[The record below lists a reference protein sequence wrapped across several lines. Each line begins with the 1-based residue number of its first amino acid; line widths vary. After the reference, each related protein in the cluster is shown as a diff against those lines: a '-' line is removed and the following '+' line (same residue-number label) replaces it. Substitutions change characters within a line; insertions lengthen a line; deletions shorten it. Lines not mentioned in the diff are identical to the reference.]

1 MKKVVSVSLAGRSYQ
16 VEEAGYAELQ
26 RYLEDAERRLSK
38 NPDKEDIIGDIEQSI
53 ADKCAASLKAGKDV
67 ISAAVVKQ
75 ALEKVGP
82 VDGEAEE
89 DMTENE
95 SAPERTRKLYA
106 LPNEGKIAGVCA
118 GLAAYFGVDVTIMRL
133 LFVLLIFI
141 TQGFMILIYFAM
153 AIAMPAAKTHE
164 EIAEAHGRPGTA
176 KEIVEKVKQTATDK
190 NTVEKVGTIIS
201 LVGKAI
207 ALIFMAMF
215 ALGFL
220 LATVVWVWVLWAI
233 ALGTLQFSDQLAV
246 LNGWKQIVF
255 VTALYAMIALPLFA
269 FVRALRQVMSSEND
283 TLSSGVKTNLAT
295 STIVAGIVI
304 ATVTVFAFGST
315 YAPRVRDYVNAHQGY
330 LQIGEYKVCADE
342 NKCGDGVQYLK
353 EHPEYWDENPQ
364 IDRRLLQ
371 N

>member
-133 LFVLLIFI
+133 LFVVLLFV
-141 TQGFMILIYFAM
+141 TQGLMILVYLAMAFAM
-153 AIAMPAAKTHE
+153 PEAKKPE
-164 EIAEAHGRPGTA
+164 EVAEAYGRPVTA
-176 KEIVEKVKQTATDK
+176 KEIVHRVKESAAANKDIVSRIGTTMTVIGQGLAAVFGLCAIVFLTIVTAGW
-190 NTVEKVGTIIS
+190 VW
-201 LVGKAI
+201 
-207 ALIFMAMF
+207 AMWAV
-215 ALGFL
+215 ALGR
-220 LATVVWVWVLWAI
+220 VHMN
-233 ALGTLQFSDQLAV
+233 DQLAS
-246 LNGWKQIVF
+246 LNGWSQIVLLAA
-255 VTALYAMIALPLFA
+255 VYLLIALPLYWLFRSFRMIGSGKGAGEVPKSTKSVGIISVALWLVSLMTVVSFA
-269 FVRALRQVMSSEND
+269 ALYEGDVRN
-283 TLSSGVKTNLAT
+283 
-295 STIVAGIVI
+295 
-304 ATVTVFAFGST
+304 
-315 YAPRVRDYVNAHQGY
+315 YVDHHGGY
-330 LQIGEYKVCADE
+330 IDIGNHHICVDVSR
-342 NKCGDGVQYLK
+342 CGDGVQYLK